1 LAGNQAEREILV
13 MTIKEQ
19 LIKDISALP
28 ESALHAV
35 REFVLFEIGRENAPH
50 PVFMAKENKDGAD
63 ESADPTGTAPADKK
77 KEGYEIL
84 KQFKGTL
91 PADFDYKNK
100 LMEAL
105 DEKYGS
111 H

>member
-1 LAGNQAEREILV
+1 

-19 LIKDISALP
+19 FINDISALP

-35 REFVLFEIGRENAPH
+35 REFVLFEIGRKNAPH
-50 PVFMAKENKDGAD
+50 PVFIAKGNRGGSA
-63 ESADPTGTAPADKK
+63 ESADPTATVPADKK

-105 DEKYGS
+105 NEKYGS